1 MTSPALSPCPHI
13 STTHL
18 MGISLSN
25 LLNMEAGAI
34 QLLQGR
40 LQGTN
45 DVTSQDEEADVT
57 QLITFGLQ
65 AAAQIIGALH
75 QARARLPDAE
85 LRLPPYVDD
94 AIADLALIFHWP
106 LSELTALPLA
116 DLIVWREQA
125 RIRACPDE

>member
-1 MTSPALSPCPHI
+1 
-13 STTHL
+13 
-18 MGISLSN
+18 MGISITD

-34 QLLQGR
+34 RHLQGR
-40 LQGTN
+40 LQGAG
-45 DVTSQDEEADVT
+45 DAASLDDDPDVT
-57 QLITFGLQ
+57 QLITFGIQ
-65 AAAQIIGALH
+65 VADQIIGALH

-94 AIADLALIFHWP
+94 AIADLALVFHWP

-116 DLIVWREQA
+116 DLIVWRERA

>member
-1 MTSPALSPCPHI
+1 MTSPALSPCPRI

-45 DVTSQDEEADVT
+45 DAISQDEEADVT

-65 AAAQIIGALH
+65 AAAQIIDALH

-116 DLIVWREQA
+116 DLIVWREHA
-125 RIRACPDE
+125 RIRACHDE